1 MSDFN
6 LDDALNNLEKAKES
20 PGDGADRVKNT
31 KQGYSSRANYVV
43 GCKDCDWSAER
54 IQARGV
60 VRKVLDGND
69 DSVYCSSCG
78 SSEIYVNEK

>member
-6 LDDALNNLEKAKES
+6 LDDALNNLEKAKGS

-31 KQGYSSRANYVV
+31 KQGYSSRANYEI

-78 SSEIYVNEK
+78 SSEVYVTEK